1 MTETTGRNGTRPA
14 DSANEPAPVGTADP
28 ASAASVAGGTTAS
41 GVPSPRDLAARAAH
55 SQPHPHPPSAPSRGA
70 QQASTTASSPAAGL
84 APARAR
90 VTGAQALVSAL
101 ERVGA
106 DVEGP
111 VAAGPAVFQ
120 IMEPRIVMSQ
130 LSSKFSRLP
139 GLAMVLLGLCANAPL
154 ASADPLVLKAGIAE
168 PSNSDLAWWM
178 ADVGGFF
185 AEQGLKVEFVPG
197 DGNRGLKDLQAG
209 RIYIMHRGLSNIVNV
224 NRSGGD
230 LRLIGCL
237 GDKVRFVFF
246 AAPGV
251 NSSADL
257 KGGVVAISNFGSE
270 GDSAATLALK
280 QLGLT
285 RDDVTIKE
293 VSPSVRAHRKRS
305 ARSTSMASRW
315 PTPTPRPWCF
325 RRPALPIGKT
335 ASRTSS
341 GAGWD
346 CTRPTL
352 SSLRPLKISAWPP
365 PSSTIQ

>member
-1 MTETTGRNGTRPA
+1 MP
-14 DSANEPAPVGTADP
+14 
-28 ASAASVAGGTTAS
+28 
-41 GVPSPRDLAARAAH
+41 
-55 SQPHPHPPSAPSRGA
+55 
-70 QQASTTASSPAAGL
+70 
-84 APARAR
+84 
-90 VTGAQALVSAL
+90 
-101 ERVGA
+101 
-106 DVEGP
+106 
-111 VAAGPAVFQ
+111 
-120 IMEPRIVMSQ
+120 Q

-139 GLAMVLLGLCANAPL
+139 ALVMVLLGLCAKAPL
-154 ASADPLVLKAGIAE
+154 AGADPLVLKAGIAE

-185 AEQGLKVEFVPG
+185 AEQGLKVEFIPG

-209 RIYIMHRGLSNIVNV
+209 RIDIMHRGLSNIVNV

-246 AAPGV
+246 SAPGV

-293 VSPSVRAHRKRS
+293 VSPSLRAMAAVRSGEVKAVLLS
-305 ARSTSMASRW
+305 EPFTSLARAQGIHVLIDLNAQNIPWLFTGIAVQHGAIASRRDDFKKFLRATIEGNYLAFSN
-315 PTPTPRPWCF
+315 PRLAKETLAKELKVRDPRALEIAYNDYKHQTPLNADLSAKAAANTLAAFSGISTRVDDYIDGSLLEEIRQEGF
-325 RRPALPIGKT
+325 VDELQRKLKLP
-335 ASRTSS
+335 
-341 GAGWD
+341 
-346 CTRPTL
+346 
-352 SSLRPLKISAWPP
+352 
-365 PSSTIQ
+365 